1 MPMSSRGINM
11 VGPVVKVEDV
21 DANRKKIPMKLYGH
35 TFKKKNCYGY
45 IFEPGESS
53 TNILTNIVF

>member
-21 DANRKKIPMKLYGH
+21 DTNRKKILWNYMVTHL
-35 TFKKKNCYGY
+35 KKKTCYGY
-45 IFEPGESS
+45 IFEPGGSS